1 MAVIT
6 TRQEEILSWL
16 VGMAPL
22 GRTFAYE
29 RRHAAADLGISNPSI
44 FNHDL
49 HRLADVGAVR
59 VESKG
64 LHGIPS
70 QICVMKR
77 PEDFTVIP
85 VMRGSPRLVKYAG
98 YAEAA

>member
-1 MAVIT
+1 MVIT
-6 TRQEEILSWL
+6 ERQEQILSWL

-22 GRTFAYE
+22 GQTFAYE
-29 RRHAAADLGISNPSI
+29 RRHAAADLGISNPSV

-49 HRLADVGAVR
+49 NRLSDVGAVR
-59 VESKG
+59 IESKG

-77 PEDFTVIP
+77 PEDFMVVPIFN
-85 VMRGSPRLVKYAG
+85 RSPRLVKYAG